1 MCKKV
6 RGNNHC
12 RAKGKAKAM
21 KASLL
26 LSHFYQI
33 QDSNYVIEKKSDV
46 CQIFKGC
53 ESWLLFV
60 TLITLRF

>member
-12 RAKGKAKAM
+12 RAKVKAI

-26 LSHFYQI
+26 LSYFYRI
-33 QDSNYVIEKKSDV
+33 QASKYVIEKKSDA

-53 ESWLLFV
+53 ESLLLFV